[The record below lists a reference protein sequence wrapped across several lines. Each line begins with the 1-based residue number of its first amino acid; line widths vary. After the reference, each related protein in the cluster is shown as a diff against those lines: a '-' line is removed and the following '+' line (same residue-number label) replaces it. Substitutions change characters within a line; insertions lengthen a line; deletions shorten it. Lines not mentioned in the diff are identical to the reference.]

1 MRVKGFF
8 PLMIVSLLMTAI
20 LAACGGSAQPVDSGG
35 SVDAAA
41 AADAIEAAGYVPSI
55 RASEHVGESVTVKG
69 QVRDYQYHD
78 GKKGKPTLILFDEAG
93 VVERGSSIS
102 DMETPETF
110 TLVVMRKDKPNFP
123 PHYGQN
129 WNGKV
134 LCVTGTIEVYFGSPA
149 MIVSAAADVIPDC

>member
-8 PLMIVSLLMTAI
+8 PLLIVSLLMPAI
-20 LAACGGSAQPVDSGG
+20 LAACGGTGAQPVDSAG
-35 SVDAAA
+35 SAPELDAAA
-41 AADAIEAAGYVPSI
+41 IVAAGYVPSI
-55 RASEHVGESVTVKG
+55 HASEHVGKSVTVKG

-78 GKKGKPTLILFDEAG
+78 GKAGKPTLILFDEAG

-110 TLVVMRKDKPNFP
+110 TMVVMRKDKPNFP

-149 MIVSAAADVIPDC
+149 MIVSDSANVVADC